1 MDERKA
7 ANRHRARGD
16 EWRLDPSDVQYHR
29 RRIREARRGG
39 WLGKS
44 LVYGAAALVLGG
56 AGYAYWHRDSLQ
68 GVTVDL
74 SAFTRLFGGAAAAVA
89 GSRTTLFGG
98 EPETQAV
105 EGAGVVGTEAATSL
119 DGSAPPPES
128 APATAAAAD
137 SAAVAAARGFA
148 PPEPAAGEAIAV
160 AGRDAVSGAAAGPTV
175 VARVDPPPPPPPEPE
190 APVGPETFGFAANS
204 FEVTIIEVSEA
215 DANVAVIVG
224 RSGGRRAAT
233 SITWW
238 TTDGSATG
246 GKDYADRGRL
256 VEKFAAGEQNR
267 TLRVP
272 IIGDKTLEGPET
284 LYVHFAP
291 NDADG
296 TPRAADAQMIEVM
309 VKDDD

>member
-1 MDERKA
+1 
-7 ANRHRARGD
+7 
-16 EWRLDPSDVQYHR
+16 
-29 RRIREARRGG
+29 
-39 WLGKS
+39 LG
-44 LVYGAAALVLGG
+44 YGAVALVLGG

-68 GVTVDL
+68 GVTVDF
-74 SAFTRLFGGAAAAVA
+74 SAFTRLFGGSEAAVA
-89 GSRTTLFGG
+89 GSRTTFGG

-105 EGAGVVGTEAATSL
+105 EGAGVVGTQAATSL

-128 APATAAAAD
+128 APAPAAAAD

-148 PPEPAAGEAIAV
+148 PPEPVASEAVVAPDAAV
-160 AGRDAVSGAAAGPTV
+160 AGAPAGDTA
-175 VARVDPPPPPPPEPE
+175 VARVDPPPPPPPPPEPE

-204 FEVTIIEVSEA
+204 FEVSAIEVSEA

-224 RSGGRRAAT
+224 RSGGRRGAT

-238 TTDGSATG
+238 TADGSATG

-256 VEKFAAGEQNR
+256 VEKFVAGEQNR

-296 TPRAADAQMIEVM
+296 APRLADAQMIEVI